1 MKNPINRIILE
12 GPDLSGKTT
21 LYNQIHKASNFRWN
35 VQDRSALSMLV
46 YAKLYGRPE
55 FTHVENL
62 NQELNDLN
70 NQVIILLPDWSTI
83 VARYN
88 TRGDELQNFI
98 SLRKVY
104 NFFEEAAGDLI
115 HLPNVTVIR
124 KEVDDFVLSDI
135 IESFHRFESAPFASL
150 SNNCLLA
157 ASTGKNLEKVGLRL
171 TSYDHGRFDDVVKE
185 DLQYESEKVYYDD
198 IKRKVLTKITD
209 ELSGINEYFR
219 VESIDSRR
227 FIYTSDTC
235 ISLAHFMYRDRI
247 LNAKYFL
254 RSSNTRDT
262 LRYDLNFLKYLS
274 KCVFEK
280 LDLPKGTLTKME
292 VLINSAHV
300 PGSIDSNQEQI

>member
-46 YAKLYGRPE
+46 YSRLYGRSE
-55 FTHVENL
+55 FAHVENL
-62 NQELNDLN
+62 NQELNNLN
-70 NQVIILLPDWSTI
+70 NQIIILLPDWETI
-83 VARYN
+83 VSRYN

-104 NFFEEAAGDLI
+104 SFFEEAANDLI
-115 HLPNVTVIR
+115 HLPNVTVIK
-124 KEVDDFVLSDI
+124 KEVDNFVLSNI
-135 IESFHRFESAPFASL
+135 IESFHRFESATFASL
-150 SNNCLLA
+150 SNNCMLA
-157 ASTGKNLEKVGLRL
+157 ASTGKNLEKVGLRF
-171 TSYDHGRFDDVVKE
+171 TSYDAGIFSDVSEE

-198 IKRKVLTKITD
+198 IKRKVLTKISD
-209 ELSGINEYFR
+209 ELSGINEYSR

-235 ISLAHFMYRDRI
+235 ISLAHFMYRNGM

-274 KCVFEK
+274 KRVFER
-280 LDLPKGTLTKME
+280 LELPKGTLVKME
-292 VLINSAHV
+292 VLVNSAHI
-300 PGSIDSNQEQI
+300 PSSIDSN